1 MAIRKLI
8 ESHLGPEMAQS
19 LVGGRILAVDDDD
32 GNLAV
37 LEELLMDDFDIT
49 LTESPGEALRLAT
62 EGNFDMVISD
72 QRMPGMTGVELL
84 KEIRRIHPDT
94 VRIIISAYSD
104 ASAILA
110 AINEGQVY
118 RFILKP
124 WSPEEVETVVK
135 QGLEH
140 RMHVLAIRKLVE
152 ELAGKNVSLERALG
166 DLQATQHKLL
176 HSAKLA
182 TVGQLTASIVHE
194 LKNHITGVRL
204 LTEIVEESIVPEEF
218 AEYVQTGHDS
228 AQALFDLISGINA
241 FARQDDWKL
250 RRRRTDLIELLNSG
264 LSIVRSDRRSK
275 QRSLTFAPAADVPPV
290 VLDPDKIRQ
299 VVVNLLRN
307 ALDATDTGGQIELT
321 LDMLDDNEV
330 RLKVCDDGTGIS
342 EEKMKQ
348 VFKPFYTT
356 KENGLGL
363 GLEICRNIVEA
374 HGGQMTVES
383 TVGQGT
389 TLSAVLPVQLETT
402 E

>member
-1 MAIRKLI
+1 MA
-8 ESHLGPEMAQS
+8 
-19 LVGGRILAVDDDD
+19 LASD
-32 GNLAV
+32 G
-37 LEELLMDDFDIT
+37 EY
-49 LTESPGEALRLAT
+49 
-62 EGNFDMVISD
+62 DMVISD
-72 QRMPGMTGVELL
+72 QRMPGITGVELL
-84 KEIRRIHPDT
+84 KRIRESHPDT

-124 WSPEEVETVVK
+124 WSPEEVETVVR

-140 RMHVLAIRKLVE
+140 RLHVLAIRRLVGD
-152 ELAGKNVSLERALG
+152 LAERNESLSRAIAQ
-166 DLQATQHKLL
+166 LQATQVKLL

-204 LTEIVEESIVPEEF
+204 LTEIVKESVVPEEF

-241 FARQDDWKL
+241 FARKDDLTLK
-250 RRRRTDLIELLNSG
+250 RRRCDAEELLRSA
-264 LSIVRSDRRSK
+264 LSIVRSDRRAK
-275 QRSLTFAPAADVPPV
+275 QRNLTFDVTPGLPPV
-290 VLDPDKIRQ
+290 VLDPDKLRQ

-307 ALDATDTGGQIELT
+307 ALDATEAGANIRLSLESVVPGNVQIQ
-321 LDMLDDNEV
+321 V
-330 RLKVCDDGTGIS
+330 RDDGTGI
-342 EEKMKQ
+342 EDEALEQ
-348 VFKPFYTT
+348 VFTPFFTT

-374 HGGQMTVES
+374 HGGRLSLES
-383 TVGQGT
+383 TLGQGT
-389 TLSAVLPVQLETT
+389 TVTVALPVQLETT

>member
-1 MAIRKLI
+1 MGINRLI
-8 ESHLGPEMAQS
+8 ESYLGKETVKS
-19 LVGGRILAVDDDD
+19 LVKGRILAVDDDD

-37 LEELLMDDFDIT
+37 LEELLMDDYEIT
-49 LTESPGEALRLAT
+49 VTDSPKEALALASDG
-62 EGNFDMVISD
+62 EYDMVISD
-72 QRMPGMTGVELL
+72 QRMPGITGVELL
-84 KEIRRIHPDT
+84 KRIRESHPDT

-124 WSPEEVETVVK
+124 WSPEEVETVVR

-140 RMHVLAIRKLVE
+140 RLHVLAIRRLVGD
-152 ELAGKNVSLERALG
+152 LAERNESLSRAIAQ
-166 DLQATQHKLL
+166 LQATQVKLL

-204 LTEIVEESIVPEEF
+204 LTEIVKESVVPEEF

-241 FARQDDWKL
+241 FARKDDLTLK
-250 RRRRTDLIELLNSG
+250 RRRCDAEELLRSA
-264 LSIVRSDRRSK
+264 LSIVRSDRRAK
-275 QRSLTFAPAADVPPV
+275 QRNLTFDVTPGLPPV
-290 VLDPDKIRQ
+290 VLDPDKLRQ

-307 ALDATDTGGQIELT
+307 ALDATEAGANIRLSLESVVPGNVQIQ
-321 LDMLDDNEV
+321 V
-330 RLKVCDDGTGIS
+330 RDDGTGI
-342 EEKMKQ
+342 EDEALEQ
-348 VFKPFYTT
+348 VFTPFFTT

-374 HGGQMTVES
+374 HGGRLSLES
-383 TVGQGT
+383 TLGQGT
-389 TLSAVLPVQLETT
+389 TVTVALPVQLETT